1 MVRIW
6 AKIIK
11 QDKIIKQCVFEK
23 LESIDY
29 SQFNSYLMEIC
40 STLDIATPVLIKT
53 HIFNYAKYNQV
64 RFIQDDFVE
73 TIDFDKL
80 VLENALL

>member
-6 AKIIK
+6 AKVIK
-11 QDKIIKQCVFEK
+11 NDKIIKQCVFERF
-23 LESIDY
+23 ESIDY
-29 SQFNSYLMEIC
+29 SQFSNYLMEIC
-40 STLDIATPVLIKT
+40 SMLDIATPVLIKT

-64 RFIQDDFVE
+64 KFVQDDFVE
-73 TIDFDKL
+73 SIDFDKL